1 MELIDWKPGS
11 LICPH
16 QTPEIWEHFGHEF
29 FHAFSHLPQTL
40 LREIWKFDDEDQQIY
55 LKTPLEDDFI
65 FPWVHQR
72 KILGYLAGEMDTDT
86 HFSQYRYFEFK
97 RPDGLPKT
105 FEILSLFR
113 TREESEGIV
122 NLKKDFLQGQVG
134 PALLDLGFE
143 CVLAT
148 CTDQMLPFYLRW
160 GAEVIDQH
168 DFHGFNRY
176 LLLGDIRKFLGH

>member
-1 MELIDWKPGS
+1 
-11 LICPH
+11 
-16 QTPEIWEHFGHEF
+16 
-29 FHAFSHLPQTL
+29 
-40 LREIWKFDDEDQQIY
+40 
-55 LKTPLEDDFI
+55 
-65 FPWVHQR
+65 
-72 KILGYLAGEMDTDT
+72 
-86 HFSQYRYFEFK
+86 
-97 RPDGLPKT
+97 
-105 FEILSLFR
+105 
-113 TREESEGIV
+113 V

-148 CTDQMLPFYLRW
+148 CTDHMLPFYLRW